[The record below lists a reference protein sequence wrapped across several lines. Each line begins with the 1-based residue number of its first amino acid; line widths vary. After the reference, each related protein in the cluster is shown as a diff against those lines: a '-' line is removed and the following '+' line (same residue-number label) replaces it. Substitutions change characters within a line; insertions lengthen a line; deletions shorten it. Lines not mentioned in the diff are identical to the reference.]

1 MQRRGKVFISIAFA
15 LAFIVY
21 QIVIHRITAYEALT
35 PPLAA
40 LVLLPFCLVSG
51 WAISLELGWRAA
63 LLIISGLVA
72 LGALLVNQFGLPNP
86 ALILGLPHLVT
97 NLFLMWFFAHTL
109 KSGRK
114 PLITSIAE
122 RIHGSL
128 SVELQAYTRRV
139 TWAWSLFFALQILA
153 SIIFYIFAPIRI
165 WSLFITMLNAP
176 LIILMFVVEYSYRV
190 LRFRDHASSIFS
202 GMHIFSHYSQPD
214 PLGPDH
220 PQPDHSKLD

>member
-1 MQRRGKVFISIAFA
+1 MQSRGKMLSSIAFA

-21 QIVIHRITAYEALT
+21 QLVIHRITAYEALT
-35 PPLAA
+35 PAVVA
-40 LVLLPFCLVSG
+40 LVLLPFCLVSA

-63 LLIISGLVA
+63 LMIISCLVA
-72 LGALLVNQFGLPNP
+72 LGVLLVNQFGLPNP
-86 ALILGLPHLVT
+86 AIILGLPHLVT

-109 KSGRK
+109 RSGRK

-128 SVELQAYTRRV
+128 TVELQAYTRRV
-139 TWAWSLFFALQILA
+139 TWAWSVFFVLQTLA
-153 SIIFYIFAPIRI
+153 SISLYHFAPLRI

-176 LIILMFVVEYSYRV
+176 LIILMFVGEYSYRV

-202 GMHIFSHYSQPD
+202 GMNIFSHHSKPD
-214 PLGPDH
+214 PT
-220 PQPDHSKLD
+220 KLD